1 VCTNQPVCLY
11 PSNVEKMETNHKHH
25 DTLKE
30 EIIFQSTRLFSMK
43 GFLSTSITDI
53 LEAADT
59 SKGGF
64 YNHFKTKEDL
74 FHAVLSQSRRI
85 WRERCLVG
93 LDEVESPMEKVELLL
108 ENYRDRYLKDY
119 DSFPG
124 GCIFITLAVELADS
138 RPHLAKE
145 LNEGFVRLKA
155 MIKRLLDQTKEA
167 AELRDSVSTESVT
180 EVLFSGMLGASMVYG
195 MDKSNANLHGT
206 IRALIEQLRGMCT

>member
-1 VCTNQPVCLY
+1 M
-11 PSNVEKMETNHKHH
+11 KANHENHN
-25 DTLKE
+25 TLKE
-30 EIIFQSTRLFSMK
+30 EIILQSMRLFSMK

-53 LEAADT
+53 LEAVDT

-85 WRERCLVG
+85 WRERCLAG
-93 LDEVESPMEKVELLL
+93 LDELESPVEKVELLL

-119 DSFPG
+119 DNFPG

-155 MIKRLLDQTKEA
+155 MIKRLLDQAKA
-167 AELRDSVSTESVT
+167 AEEIRDSVSPESVT
-180 EVLFSGMLGASMVYG
+180 EMLFSGMLGASVVYG
-195 MDKSNANLHGT
+195 VDKSNANLHKT
-206 IRALIEQLRGMCT
+206 LRALIEHLREMC

>member
-1 VCTNQPVCLY
+1 M
-11 PSNVEKMETNHKHH
+11 KANHENHN
-25 DTLKE
+25 TLRE
-30 EIIFQSTRLFSMK
+30 EIILQSMRLFSMK

-53 LEAADT
+53 LEAADA

-85 WRERCLVG
+85 WRERCLAG
-93 LDEVESPMEKVELLL
+93 LDELESPVEKVELLL

-119 DSFPG
+119 DNFPG

-145 LNEGFVRLKA
+145 LDEGFVRLKA
-155 MIKRLLDQTKEA
+155 MIKRLLDQAKEA
-167 AELRDSVSTESVT
+167 EEMRDSVSTESVT
-180 EVLFSGMLGASMVYG
+180 EMLFSGMLGASVVYG
-195 MDKSNANLHGT
+195 IDKSNANLHKT
-206 IRALIEQLRGMCT
+206 IHALIEHLREVC